1 MRKLIIIGSILLSSL
16 CLAKEVSITNEN
28 FRQYYVK
35 YNGKLYEIEQKGY
48 LYKIQSTS
56 WEYLDRFVVILKEK
70 NVTLVEKDSIKFKVE
85 EE

>member
-35 YNGKLYEIEQKGY
+35 LNGKLYGIEQKGY
-48 LYKIQSTS
+48 LYKIQVTN
-56 WEYLDRFVVILKEK
+56 WECLDKFVIILKDK
-70 NVTLVEKDSIKFKVE
+70 NVTLVEKNSIRFKVE